1 MASFSTAELM
11 KPGRKTVSVR
21 YTVKKDEINE
31 KLEQPRDEGQKKRT
45 ETIESIILS
54 GDGLEY
60 LFTTGLSGTLTSSYS
75 PIKMYSNSAKSA
87 SLKLEL
93 TYTVREY
100 EAFFDSYNGDLLYE
114 TVKEETESIE
124 ELGDRVINGEFHDF
138 QFESIESGGY
148 RYWYEV
154 YEIIYIQDWILYNE
168 NQFTITKTLTY
179 YKSPEKFNF
188 ENCVSGKQWRVD
200 SGINSLIR
208 NINSFPAYATQWKA
222 WKDQPNLSSPC
233 PNFDSP
239 LSANNLNSI
248 YAYVGKTG
256 NFNPGD
262 PISAAMFNDLAD
274 VINNDA

>member
-31 KLEQPRDEGQKKRT
+31 KLEQPREEGQKKRT
-45 ETIESIILS
+45 ETIKSITLS
-54 GDGLEY
+54 GDDLINHPS
-60 LFTTGLSGTLTSSYS
+60 TTSLNETLISRYD

-93 TYTVREY
+93 IYTVREY

-114 TVKEETESIE
+114 TKKEEAESIE
-124 ELGDRVINGEFHDF
+124 GLGDRVINGEFHDF
-138 QFESIESGGY
+138 QFELIESGGY

-154 YEIIYIQDWILYNE
+154 YKIIYIQDWILYNE
-168 NQFTITKTLTY
+168 NQFTITKTFTY
-179 YKSPEKFNF
+179 YKSPAQFDF
-188 ENCVSGKQWRVD
+188 MDCVSGKQWRVD
-200 SGINSLIR
+200 AGINSLIT
-208 NINSFPAYATQWKA
+208 NINSFPDYATQWKA

-239 LSANNLNSI
+239 LSANNLNQI
-248 YAYVGKTG
+248 YTYVEQPG
-256 NFNPGD
+256 NFKSGD
-262 PISAAMFNDLAD
+262 PISADMFTDLAD
-274 VINNDA
+274 AINNA

>member
-1 MASFSTAELM
+1 MKSFTAKLVQ
-11 KPGRKTVSVR
+11 PVGRITVSVQ
-21 YTVKKDEINE
+21 YEAKKDEINE
-31 KLEQPRDEGQKKRT
+31 KLEQPTVEGQKKRT
-45 ETIESIILS
+45 ETIKSITLS
-54 GDGLEY
+54 GDDLINHPS
-60 LFTTGLSGTLTSSYS
+60 TTSLNGTLISRYD

-93 TYTVREY
+93 IYTVREY

-114 TVKEETESIE
+114 TEKEEAESIE
-124 ELGDRVINGEFHDF
+124 GLGDRVINGEFHDF

-148 RYWYEV
+148 RYWYKV

-168 NQFTITKTLTY
+168 NEFSITKTFIY
-179 YKSPEKFNF
+179 YKSPAAFNF

-200 SGINSLIR
+200 SGINSLIT

-233 PNFDSP
+233 PSFDSP

-248 YAYVGKTG
+248 YAYVGKTE

-274 VINNDA
+274 AINNA